1 MKKKSWGKIRNYFTI
16 DRKIYKGFSREKVK
30 ELLIFGYKRKKNS
43 S

>member
-30 ELLIFGYKRKKNS
+30 ELLIFGYKRKKNNP
-43 S
+43 